1 MEQKLLCI
9 PEKIGEVNNHHLDKY
24 LEAGWHVAQISAAGN
39 SLNSCCW
46 ILIER
51 ATDSKQIN
59 S

>member
-9 PEKIGEVNNHHLDKY
+9 PEQMGEVKNRHLDKY
-24 LEAGWHVAQISAAGN
+24 LEDGWHVANISAAGN

-46 ILIER
+46 VLLER